1 MGKLQDRENKRKS
14 IIGGMIDTPIA
25 QTTSTGSRGR
35 PKADRELKKRIV
47 CRCYRV
53 CTMTFRKL
61 LMCSVGV

>member
-35 PKADRELKKRIV
+35 PKADRELKKRIS
-47 CRCYRV
+47 
-53 CTMTFRKL
+53 L
-61 LMCSVGV
+61 VGVTEFVR

>member
-35 PKADRELKKRIV
+35 PTD
-47 CRCYRV
+47 
-53 CTMTFRKL
+53 
-61 LMCSVGV
+61 